1 MRALAMIMAGGESP
15 ALSVL
20 TTQRA
25 EPVVPFAGKYR
36 IIDFVLSNCVNSD
49 IYNVAVL
56 TQYQPRELIEHIAL
70 GKPWDLDRAT
80 GGVRVLQPYP
90 THDGGGWQRG
100 TADAIRYNLGFVQEQ
115 NVDTVLILAGD
126 HVYKMDYRR
135 LLAFH
140 EESNADVT
148 LAVRE
153 VNPFDAYR
161 FGMVKTEMDGRIS
174 NFEEKPRRTRST
186 LASMGV
192 YVFKREVLTD
202 WLTRDGKTQVDFGRE
217 VIPSLVKQR
226 RVFAHPFEG
235 YWVDIGTL
243 QAYWEANMA
252 LLAETP
258 ALELDDPRWVIHTR
272 SEERPPAW
280 VSAQARVDGNLLCD
294 GCRIEGRVEHSIISP
309 GVIVANGAV
318 VRNSIIMRDTVIGE
332 GAVLDRVIID
342 TDVVV
347 GAKAEIGSGDDNTP
361 NHDDPGRF
369 NTGLTVIGAG
379 ASIPAGLRI
388 GRNCVIRPHR
398 NEKNFSE
405 KTVPSGETV

>member
-1 MRALAMIMAGGESP
+1 MKALAMIMAGGESP

-25 EPVVPFAGKYR
+25 EPVVPFAGKFR

-49 IYNVAVL
+49 IFNVAVL

-90 THDGGGWQRG
+90 TRDGGGWQRG
-100 TADAIRYNLGFVQEQ
+100 PADAIRYNLGFVQEQ
-115 NVDTVLILAGD
+115 NVDAVLILAGD
-126 HVYKMDYRR
+126 HVYKMDYRK
-135 LLAFH
+135 LLTFH
-140 EESNADVT
+140 EQTNADVT

-153 VNPFDAYR
+153 VSPFDAYR
-161 FGMVKTEMDGRIS
+161 FGMVKTELDGRIS

-186 LASMGV
+186 LASMGI
-192 YVFKREVLTD
+192 YVFKRDVLID
-202 WLTRDGKTQVDFGRE
+202 WLLREGKDQVDFGRE
-217 VIPSLVKQR
+217 VIPSLVKSR
-226 RVFAHPFEG
+226 RVYAHHFDS

-280 VSAQARVDGNLLCD
+280 VCAEARVDGNLLRD
-294 GCRIEGRVEHSIISP
+294 GCRIEGRIERSIISQ
-309 GVIVANGAV
+309 GVVVAHGAL
-318 VRNSIIMRDTVIGE
+318 VRDSIIMRDTIIGE
-332 GAVLDRVIID
+332 GAIVDRAIID

-347 GAKAEIGSGDDNTP
+347 GAKAEIGAGDDNTP
-361 NHDDPGRF
+361 NRHDPARF
-369 NTGLTVIGAG
+369 STGLTVIGT
-379 ASIPAGLRI
+379 ASHIPAGAHI

-398 NEKNFSE
+398 NAKDFGD
-405 KTVPSGETV
+405 KTVASGETI

>member
-1 MRALAMIMAGGESP
+1 MKTLAMIMAGGESP

-25 EPVVPFAGKYR
+25 EPVVPFAGKFR

-56 TQYQPRELIEHIAL
+56 TQYQPRELMDHIGL

-90 THDGGGWQRG
+90 TREGGGWQRG

-126 HVYKMDYRR
+126 HVYKMNYRR

-140 EESNADVT
+140 EQSNADVT

-153 VNPFDAYR
+153 VSPYDAYR
-161 FGMVKTEMDGRIS
+161 FGMVKTEIDGRIS

-186 LASMGV
+186 LASMGI
-192 YVFKREVLTD
+192 YVFKREVLVD
-202 WLTRDGKTQVDFGRE
+202 WLLREGKDQVDFGRE
-217 VIPSLVKQR
+217 VIPALVKRR
-226 RVFAHPFEG
+226 RVFAHHFDG

-280 VSAQARVDGNLLCD
+280 VGAEARVDGNLLCD

-309 GVIVANGAV
+309 GVYVAPGAL
-318 VRNSIIMRDTVIGE
+318 VRDSIIMRDTIIGE
-332 GAVLDRVIID
+332 GAIVDRAIID

-347 GAKAEIGSGDDNTP
+347 GAGAEVGAGDDNTP
-361 NHDDPGRF
+361 HRADPARF
-369 NTGLTVIGAG
+369 STGLTVVGTEVR
-379 ASIPAGLRI
+379 IPAGVRI
-388 GRNCVIRPHR
+388 GRNCVIRPQR
-398 NEKNFSE
+398 SE
-405 KTVPSGETV
+405 KDFPAKIILSGETV

>member
-1 MRALAMIMAGGESP
+1 MKALAMIMAGGESP

-25 EPVVPFAGKYR
+25 EPVVPFAGKFR
-36 IIDFVLSNCVNSD
+36 IIDFVLSNCVNSG
-49 IYNVAVL
+49 IFNVAVL
-56 TQYQPRELIEHIAL
+56 TQYQPRELIEHVAL

-90 THDGGGWQRG
+90 TREGAGWQRG

-115 NVDTVLILAGD
+115 NVDAVLILAGD

-135 LLAFH
+135 LLNFH
-140 EESNADVT
+140 EQTNADVT

-153 VNPFDAYR
+153 VSPYDAYR
-161 FGMVKTEMDGRIS
+161 FGMVKTELDGRIS

-192 YVFKREVLTD
+192 YVFKRDVLID
-202 WLTRDGKTQVDFGRE
+202 WLLREGKEQVDFGRE
-217 VIPSLVKQR
+217 VIPSLVKRR
-226 RVFAHPFEG
+226 RVYAHHFDG
-235 YWVDIGTL
+235 YWADIGTL
-243 QAYWEANMA
+243 QSYWEANMA

-280 VSAQARVDGNLLCD
+280 VSAEARVDGNLLCD
-294 GCRIEGRVEHSIISP
+294 GCRIEGRVERSIISP
-309 GVIVANGAV
+309 GVVVAAGAL
-318 VRNSIIMRDTVIGE
+318 VRDSIIMRDTIIGE
-332 GAVLDRVIID
+332 GAIVDRAIID

-347 GAKAEIGSGDDNTP
+347 GAKAEIGAGDDNAP
-361 NHDDPGRF
+361 NHHDPARF
-369 NTGLTVIGAG
+369 STGLTVIGT
-379 ASIPAGLRI
+379 ASHIPAGIRI

-398 NEKNFSE
+398 NTKDFSD
-405 KTVPSGETV
+405 KTVASGETI